1 MPTLLKL
8 IAILLM
14 LGCLVVGGMVAL
26 VTLVQPENR
35 TITVNVPLPKPKS

>member
-8 IAILLM
+8 IAILVM
-14 LGCLVVGGMVAL
+14 LGCLVIGGMIAL
-26 VTLVQPENR
+26 VAMVQPENR